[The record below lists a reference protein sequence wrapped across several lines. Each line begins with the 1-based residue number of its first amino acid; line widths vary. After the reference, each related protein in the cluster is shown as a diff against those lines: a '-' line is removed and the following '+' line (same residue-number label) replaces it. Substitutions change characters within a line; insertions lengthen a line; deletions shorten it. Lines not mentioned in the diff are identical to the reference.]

1 MIDPLFGTVEYALG
15 GMQMRTEAVARDIAN
30 ANTPNYHATKVLFE
44 KNLASA
50 LASGKDAPSSK
61 PQIVNGDGLPN
72 GQGNSVQLE
81 TELTEIA
88 KTALGRQTLVNAFN
102 YKVALI
108 KTAVG
113 K

>member
-1 MIDPLFGTVEYALG
+1 VIDPLFGTVEYALG
-15 GMQMRTEAVARDIAN
+15 GMQMRTETIARDIAN
-30 ANTPNYHATKVLFE
+30 ANTPNYKATKVLFE

-61 PQIVNGDGLPN
+61 PQITVADTLSN

-81 TELTEIA
+81 GELTDMA

-102 YKVALI
+102 YKIALI

>member
-30 ANTPNYHATKVLFE
+30 VNTPNYKATKVLFE

-50 LASGKDAPSSK
+50 LASGKDAPSNK
-61 PQIVNGDGLPN
+61 PQIVNAGGLPN

-102 YKVALI
+102 YKIALI